1 MSFRQSPIT
10 QPAEATLQALLT
22 GNHQPPATLRV
33 AIDSGPLKS
42 GDSVRGIG
50 VHTKLLVE
58 HLQKIKDL
66 KVDLFDFST
75 NHQSL
80 TTNHYDLVHY
90 QKFHPYFLSFPLIK
104 KAKSILTIHDLI
116 YLIYPKHYPSGIR
129 GKLVYWLQ
137 KVLVKKMDAII
148 TISETSKKDIV
159 RFLGIPAE
167 KIFPIH
173 LAPGEMFR
181 PITNHLSLITI
192 QKKYG
197 LPNSFVLYLGDV
209 NYNKNLLTLCKA
221 CKIAKTPLV
230 IVGKQA
236 TDPNFDPSHPET
248 QPLVKLLRQYGED
261 KNIIRLGFLPDEDLV
276 AVINLAG
283 VYCQPSFYE
292 GFGLPILQAFACGT
306 PVVAS
311 KIQAHVEVAGDACLY
326 ADPKNPRD
334 FAKKISEVIND
345 DGLRKEL
352 IEKGKEKVKEYSWD
366 KTARETFRVYKKV
379 AND

>member
-1 MSFRQSPIT
+1 MSSITHYPSNITHHPSPIT
-10 QPAEATLQALLT
+10 HP
-22 GNHQPPATLRV
+22 LRV

-50 VHTKLLVE
+50 VHTKLLAE

-90 QKFHPYFLSFPLIK
+90 QKFNPYFLNLPIIK
-104 KAKSILTIHDLI
+104 KGKSIVTIHDLI
-116 YLIYPKHYPSGIR
+116 YLIYPEAYPSGIR

-137 KVLVKKMDAII
+137 KMLVKNMDAII

-167 KIFPIH
+167 KVFVIY
-173 LAPGEMFR
+173 LAPREIFR
-181 PITNHLSLITI
+181 PLIHKPLSITH
-192 QKKYG
+192 KYG
-197 LPNSFVLYLGDV
+197 LPERFVLYVGDV
-209 NYNKNLLTLCKA
+209 NYNKNILTLCKA
-221 CKIAKTPLV
+221 CKLVKIPLV

-236 TDPNFDPSHPET
+236 AAKEFDRIHPET
-248 QPLVKLLRQYGED
+248 QPLVKLLGQYGED
-261 KNIIRLGFLPDEDLV
+261 KSIIRLGFVPDEDLV
-276 AVINLAG
+276 TIYNLATL
-283 VYCQPSFYE
+283 YCQPSFYE
-292 GFGLPILQAFACGT
+292 GFGLPVLEAFACGL

-311 KIQAHVEVAGDACLY
+311 KIQAHVEVAEDACLY

-366 KTARETFRVYKKV
+366 KTARETFRVYQKV
-379 AND
+379 VGG

>member
-1 MSFRQSPIT
+1 MIK
-10 QPAEATLQALLT
+10 
-22 GNHQPPATLRV
+22 V
-33 AIDSGPLKS
+33 AIDSGPIKS

-50 VHTKLLVE
+50 FHTKLLTE
-58 HLQKIKDL
+58 HLKKLKDVQVAQ
-66 KVDLFDFST
+66 VDVWHGNLGS
-75 NHQSL
+75 
-80 TTNHYDLVHY
+80 YDLIHY
-90 QKFHPYFLSFPLIK
+90 QKFHPYFLSIPLFK
-104 KAKSILTIHDLI
+104 KGKSILTIHDLI
-116 YLIYPKHYPSGIR
+116 YLIYPEAYPSGIH

-137 KVLVKKMDAII
+137 KVLVKNMDAII

-159 RFLGIPAE
+159 RVLGIPAE

-173 LAPGEMFR
+173 LAPGEMFVKISQ
-181 PITNHLSLITI
+181 PGKLALVKEKYHLPDKFAL
-192 QKKYG
+192 
-197 LPNSFVLYLGDV
+197 FLGDV

-261 KNIIRLGFLPDEDLV
+261 KNIIRLGFMPDEDLV
-276 AVINLAG
+276 AVFNLAS

-311 KIQAHVEVAGDACLY
+311 RIQAHVEVAGDACLY
-326 ADPKNPRD
+326 ANPKNPRD
-334 FAKKISEVIND
+334 LAKKISEVID
-345 DGLRKEL
+345 DYSLRKEL

-366 KTARETFRVYKKV
+366 KVTRETADVYQKV
-379 AND
+379 CNQH